1 MNAQAILEKHP
12 QPMNLDASAVAK
24 VIESAFDCVQVCT
37 SCADACLSEEMVADL
52 RYCIRLDLDC
62 ANVCEATAKVF
73 SRQTQPEMAL
83 LKAQLEACATACKLC
98 GDECEQHAEMH
109 EHCKVCMESCRRCEE
124 ACNNLMQQLN

>member
-12 QPMNLDASAVAK
+12 QPMNLNASAVAE
-24 VIESAFDCVQVCT
+24 VVESAFDCVQVCT

-52 RYCIRLDLDC
+52 RHCIRLDLDC
-62 ANVCEATAKVF
+62 ADVCEATARVF
-73 SRQTQPEMAL
+73 SRQTQPEMTL